1 LANRVKEMLAR
12 GEPTVGHWLSF
23 ASPAVAELL
32 ASFGMDWLMLDTEHG
47 PASYETLEDIIRAV
61 RPTPAVPLVRVHDG
75 QHSTIKKALDR
86 GAMGVLVPL
95 VESVEQARAIVAA
108 CKFPPEGTRGIA
120 GTRAARFGLDL
131 KAYVESWNRD
141 VIVAVQIE
149 TRPGVEQVE
158 AIAAVPGL
166 DVLFIGP
173 NDLSAGLGAFQQFDR
188 PEYRDAVTRIKRA
201 ADAHRLATGYMALD
215 AASTVQKVEEGF
227 RFVAVGTDARLLA
240 AAAQQTYGEIRRR
253 LERR

>member
-12 GEPTVGHWLSF
+12 GEPTVGHWLSL
-23 ASPAVAELL
+23 ASPALAELL

-47 PASYETLEDIIRAV
+47 PASYETVEDIIRAV

-75 QHSTIKKALDR
+75 QHSTIKKVLDR

-95 VESVEQARAIVAA
+95 VESAEQARAIVAA

-120 GTRAARFGLDL
+120 GTRASRFGLDL

-141 VIVAVQIE
+141 VIVGVQIE

-158 AIAAVPGL
+158 AIAAVPGIDL
-166 DVLFIGP
+166 LFVGP
-173 NDLSAGLGAFQQFDR
+173 NDLSAGLGVFQQFER
-188 PEYRDAVTRIKRA
+188 PEFRQAVERIRRA
-201 ADAHRLATGYMALD
+201 ADARGLATGYMAFD